1 VKSKIIHYLNTDIWR
16 IRLSDLPLKKSFFI
30 RHIRIIILAIRGI
43 IEDKCLQRAS
53 TLTFYSLLS
62 IGPVMALA
70 LGIAKGFGL
79 EKRLESQVLDKLPAQ
94 EEVLNQILQYARILL
109 ENTKGGII
117 AGIGIVIL
125 FWAVLKVFNHIELA
139 FNDIWQ
145 IKESRSWRR
154 KLSNYLAFIV
164 IAPILLIMYS
174 SLPVFITTQLS
185 LIAGKIAIFQKISP
199 LIYFLLKLFP
209 YFLIWGLFTV
219 IYILIPNTRVNFISG
234 LVAGIIA
241 GTIYLLAQWGYILFQ
256 IGVTRYNPIYGSLA
270 ALPLLLLW
278 LHLGWVILL
287 IGAEY
292 SYAHQNVEIYEFEPD
307 YLNISPY
314 FKKLLTLQI
323 VHLFVKKFA
332 KGEAPLSAVKISQKL
347 EIPIRLVHQ
356 ILDEL
361 VDSGLVSNMRPDE
374 YEESIY
380 QPASDT
386 SQWTIKFVTDALEKR
401 GINAIP
407 VAQTQELKALAEK
420 LRELGETVDTS
431 PANKL
436 LGDI

>member
-1 VKSKIIHYLNTDIWR
+1 
-16 IRLSDLPLKKSFFI
+16 
-30 RHIRIIILAIRGI
+30 
-43 IEDKCLQRAS
+43 
-53 TLTFYSLLS
+53 
-62 IGPVMALA
+62 
-70 LGIAKGFGL
+70 
-79 EKRLESQVLDKLPAQ
+79 
-94 EEVLNQILQYARILL
+94 
-109 ENTKGGII
+109 
-117 AGIGIVIL
+117 
-125 FWAVLKVFNHIELA
+125 
-139 FNDIWQ
+139 WQ
-145 IKESRSWRR
+145 IKKSRSWRR

-164 IAPILLIMYS
+164 IAPILLMMYS
-174 SLPVFITTQLS
+174 SLPVFITTQLG
-185 LIAGKIAIFQKISP
+185 LIAEKIAIFQKISP

-209 YFLIWGLFTV
+209 YFLIWSLFTF
-219 IYILIPNTRVNFISG
+219 IYVLIPNTRVNFISG
-234 LVAGIIA
+234 LLAGIIA
-241 GTIYLLAQWGYILFQ
+241 GTIYLLVQWGYILFQ

-314 FKKLLTLQI
+314 FKKLLTLQML
-323 VHLFVKKFA
+323 HLFVKNFS

-380 QPASDT
+380 QPAIDT
-386 SQWTIKFVTDALEKR
+386 NQWTIKFVTDALEKR
-401 GINAIP
+401 GINALP
-407 VAQTQELKALAEK
+407 VAQTQELKVLSEK
-420 LRELGETVDTS
+420 LRELGETIEMS

-436 LGDI
+436 LKDI

>member
-1 VKSKIIHYLNTDIWR
+1 MKTKIIHYLNTDIWR
-16 IRLSDLPLKKSFFI
+16 MRLSDLPSKKSFFI
-30 RHIRIIILAIRGI
+30 RHIRVIVLAIRGI

-62 IGPVMALA
+62 IGPVVALA

-109 ENTKGGII
+109 ENTKGGVI
-117 AGIGIVIL
+117 AGIGVVIL

-145 IKESRSWRR
+145 IKKSRSWRR

-164 IAPILLIMYS
+164 IAPILLMMYS
-174 SLPVFITTQLS
+174 SLPVFITTQLG
-185 LIAGKIAIFQKISP
+185 LIAGKIALFQKISP
-199 LIYFLLKLFP
+199 LIYLLLKLFP
-209 YFLIWGLFTV
+209 YFLIWGLFTF

-234 LVAGIIA
+234 LLAGIIA
-241 GTIYLLAQWGYILFQ
+241 GTIYLLVQWGYILFQ

-278 LHLGWVILL
+278 LHLGWIILL

-307 YLNISPY
+307 YMKISPY

-323 VHLFVKKFA
+323 VNLLTKNFS
-332 KGEAPLSAVKISQKL
+332 KGAAPLNAVKISQKL
-347 EIPIRLVHQ
+347 EMPVRLVHQ

-361 VDSGLVSNMRPDE
+361 VDCGLVSNIKPDE

-386 SQWTIKFVTDALEKR
+386 NHWTIKFVTDALEKR
-401 GINAIP
+401 GVSAIP

-420 LRELGETVDTS
+420 LRELGEAIEMS

-436 LGDI
+436 LKDI